1 MNKTLIAL
9 LGLIIVFADGAS
21 AKSHPQFKVY
31 NIILQYIKWNIYDLS
46 VDIIIQSLSAVS
58 VESSTDDVTTSE
70 WTETTSSTSPTIN
83 WETSSIGGE
92 TDVINPSTATDVP
105 NICQQSNSSTDYIFP
120 NPEDCTTFYMC
131 SNGLPYLYVSY
142 IYNHLFLYSK
152 ISNKFFKYFKFHIH
166 RTVLVDWFTM
176 TSFISVTM
184 RITCRLANN

>member
-21 AKSHPQFKVY
+21 IGQESSSIQG
-31 NIILQYIKWNIYDLS
+31 IILSYINLS

-58 VESSTDDVTTSE
+58 VESSTDDVTFSE
-70 WTETTSSTSPTIN
+70 WTETTSSTSYSTMN
-83 WETSSIGGE
+83 WETSSISGTS
-92 TDVINPSTATDVP
+92 TDVIINPSTVTDVP

-142 IYNHLFLYSK
+142 IYNHL
-152 ISNKFFKYFKFHIH
+152 
-166 RTVLVDWFTM
+166 
-176 TSFISVTM
+176 SV
-184 RITCRLANN
+184 

>member
-21 AKSHPQFKVY
+21 IGQESSSIQG
-31 NIILQYIKWNIYDLS
+31 IILSYINLS

-142 IYNHLFLYSK
+142 IYNHL
-152 ISNKFFKYFKFHIH
+152 
-166 RTVLVDWFTM
+166 
-176 TSFISVTM
+176 SV
-184 RITCRLANN
+184 